1 VLVSLKSGVKLGL
14 MKKLFLYIFLVLMW
28 CNVLQSESIKD
39 YEKGGLKL
47 GGSLLDLMNEDEIK
61 ENFHSITR
69 GDKFT
74 SVMYIPNVFT
84 YPEEIG
90 LYLVM
95 VKPNDKNYTIQG
107 FYLFEDFP
115 NDFEG
120 CIKKQDKYMK
130 TNTKLFNLKPEDYG
144 IAPYPDPGT
153 KGKWRAVIFDSNPP
167 KETSSILCYHF
178 EDEPKRNNLKMGI
191 LTREFANYISVRQ

>member
-1 VLVSLKSGVKLGL
+1 
-14 MKKLFLYIFLVLMW
+14 MKKLSLYIFLVLMF
-28 CNVLQSESIKD
+28 CNVANAGSIKD

-47 GGSLLDLMNEDEIK
+47 GGSLLDLMYENEIK
-61 ENFHSITR
+61 ENYYPITY

-90 LYLVM
+90 LYLVV
-95 VKPNDKNYTIQG
+95 VKPNDKNYTIYG

-120 CIKKQDKYMK
+120 CIKKQDEYMK

-144 IAPYPDPGT
+144 IAPHPDLGT

-178 EDEPKRNNLKMGI
+178 EDEPERNNLKMGI
-191 LTREFANYISVRQ
+191 LTREFANHISVRQ

>member
-1 VLVSLKSGVKLGL
+1 
-14 MKKLFLYIFLVLMW
+14 MNKKLYLYFFLILIW
-28 CNVLQSESIKD
+28 CNISNAGSIKD
-39 YEKGGLKL
+39 YQKGGLKL
-47 GGSLLDLMNEDEIK
+47 GGSLLDLMYEEEIK
-61 ENFHSITR
+61 ENFYPITK

-90 LYLVM
+90 LYLVI
-95 VKPNDKNYTIQG
+95 VKPNDKNYIIHG

-120 CIKKQDKYMK
+120 CMKKQDEYM
-130 TNTKLFNLKPEDYG
+130 TINSKLFNLKPQDFG
-144 IAPYPDPGT
+144 VQPRPGGP
-153 KGKWRAVIFDSNPP
+153 GKWRAVIFEYPIL

-178 EDEPKRNNLKMGI
+178 EDDPDRNNLKMGV
-191 LTREFANYISVRQ
+191 LTREFANHISVRQ

>member
-1 VLVSLKSGVKLGL
+1 
-14 MKKLFLYIFLVLMW
+14 MKKILFIIFTSLIW
-28 CNVLQSESIKD
+28 CNVSNSESIRD

-47 GGSLLDLMNEDEIK
+47 GGSLLDLMYEDEIK
-61 ENFHSITR
+61 ENFHSITH

-74 SVMYIPNVFT
+74 SVLYIPNVLM

-90 LYLVM
+90 LYLVV
-95 VKPNDKNYTIQG
+95 VKPNDKNYTIHG

-120 CIKKQDKYMK
+120 CMKKQDEYMK
-130 TNTKLFNLKPEDYG
+130 TNAKLFNLKPADYG
-144 IAPYPDPGT
+144 VATFPNPDT

-178 EDEPKRNNLKMGI
+178 EDEPERNNLKMGV
-191 LTREFANYISVRQ
+191 LTREFANYISVAQ